1 LISKLNEET
10 KYEKESNMAG
20 EQKQECGQCVF
31 DLAELTK
38 MYDFSGK
45 TVAITGG
52 SGVLG
57 SEIVCALVGCGANV
71 ASLDVNID
79 AGKALVERLGERGK
93 QISLF
98 KCDVLDRENIFQTAK
113 EVVSRLGKL
122 DCLIN
127 GAGGNKPQATTSAD
141 LKFFDLPPDAIRWV
155 FDLNVLGTILP
166 SQAFGKVMAEQ
177 GYGNILN
184 ISSMNSYRPLT
195 RIPAYSAAKAA
206 VSNFTQW
213 LAVHMA
219 QEYSPKIR
227 VNAIAP
233 GFFLTNQNRFLMT
246 DKETGDWTPR
256 GKTVIAHTPMGRLGD
271 PKDLL
276 GCVLWLLSPASDFV
290 TGVVIPV
297 DGGFSAFSGV

>member
-1 LISKLNEET
+1 LVKTAADS
-10 KYEKESNMAG
+10 SG
-20 EQKQECGQCVF
+20 QKQENAKAVSF
-31 DLAELTK
+31 DLVELTK
-38 MYDFSGK
+38 MYDFTEK

-52 SGVLG
+52 AGVLG
-57 SEIVCALVGCGANV
+57 GEMARALAGCGAKV
-71 ASLDVNID
+71 AILDLNAE
-79 AGKALVERLGERGK
+79 AGKALIESLGERGK
-93 QISLF
+93 QLTFF
-98 KCDVLDRENIFQTAK
+98 KCDVLNRESIGQTAH
-113 EVVSRLGKL
+113 EVVSHFGKL

-141 LKFFDLPPDAIRWV
+141 LKFFDLSADAVRWV

-177 GYGNILN
+177 GYGVILN
-184 ISSMNSYRPLT
+184 ISSMNSFRPLT

-219 QEYSPKIR
+219 QEYTPRIR

-233 GFFLTNQNRFLMT
+233 GFFLTDQNRFLML

-256 GKTVIAHTPMGRLGD
+256 GKTIIGHTPMGRLGES
-271 PKDLL
+271 KDLF
-276 GCVLWLLSPASDFV
+276 GCVLWLLSPASEFV